1 MRQIR
6 AEAGCAT
13 MLGQRG
19 VNFGIAAGAATL
31 LHPGTELCRREDIEE
46 LSPRDDGYVVSLRT
60 KPNYVHREQGSLFRR
75 SQVEWRDVCT
85 SKL

>member
-1 MRQIR
+1 M
-6 AEAGCAT
+6 
-13 MLGQRG
+13 
-19 VNFGIAAGAATL
+19 AARAATL